1 VPTYTRETPVGVDDK
16 AAYAY
21 LSDVQNLPTYF
32 PMITRAERTSG
43 DEVET
48 TAVIEPPGEEKHTVK
63 GTAWFKQDDAARKV
77 TWGSEGPNDYHG
89 EIDVDADGD
98 AASVVRFTLHTE
110 SGHPGIEESI
120 DETLAT
126 IKATL
131 EGGGQG

>member
-1 VPTYTRETPVGVDDK
+1 VPTYSRDTEVAADDQ

-21 LSDVQNLPTYF
+21 LSDVQNLPSYF
-32 PMITRAERTSG
+32 PMITRAEETSG

-48 TAVIEPPGEEKHTVK
+48 TAVIEPPGEEKHTVQ
-63 GTAWFKQDDAARKV
+63 GTAWFRHDDAARKV

-89 EIDVDADGD
+89 EIDVDAAGDG
-98 AASVVRFTLHTE
+98 ASVVRFTLHTE

-126 IKATL
+126 IKRTL
-131 EGGGQG
+131 EDGQG

>member
-1 VPTYTRETPVGVDDK
+1 VPTYTRETHVGVDDE

-21 LSDVQNLPTYF
+21 LSDVQNLPSYF
-32 PMITRAERTSG
+32 PMITRAEETSG

-48 TAVIEPPGEEKHTVK
+48 TAVIEPPGEDRQTVH
-63 GTAWFKQDDAARKV
+63 GTAWFKHDDTTKALS
-77 TWGSEGPNDYHG
+77 WGSEGPSDYHG
-89 EIDVDADGD
+89 EIGVDADGV
-98 AASVVRFTLHTE
+98 AGSVVRFTLHTE

-131 EGGGQG
+131 EGGQG

>member
-1 VPTYTRETPVGVDDK
+1 VPTYSRETRVSVDEK

-21 LSDVQNLPTYF
+21 LSDVQNLPSYF
-32 PMITRAERTSG
+32 PMITEAKETSG

-48 TAVIEPPGEEKHTVK
+48 TAVIEPPGEEKHTVH
-63 GTAWFKQDDAARKV
+63 GTAWFKHDDGAKKV

-98 AASVVRFTLHTE
+98 GASTVRFTLHTE
-110 SGHPGIEESI
+110 SGHPGVEESI

-126 IKATL
+126 IQRQL
-131 EGGGQG
+131 EQGVR

>member
-1 VPTYTRETPVGVDDK
+1 MPTYTRETRVGIDEK

-21 LSDVQNLPTYF
+21 LSDVQNLPSYF
-32 PMITRAERTSG
+32 PRITEAKEKAG

-48 TAVIEPPGEEKHTVK
+48 TAVIEPPGEDKQTVH
-63 GTAWFKQDDAARKV
+63 GTAWFKHDDAAKAIS
-77 TWGSEGPNDYHG
+77 WGSEGPNDYHG

-126 IKATL
+126 IKGRL
-131 EGGGQG
+131 EGDQG

>member
-1 VPTYTRETPVGVDDK
+1 MPSYSRETKVKVADK

-21 LSDVQNLPTYF
+21 LSEVGNLPEYF
-32 PMITRAERTSG
+32 PMMTGAKKTSG

-48 TAVIEPPGEEKHTVK
+48 TAVIEPPGEKKHEVHS
-63 GTAWFKQDDAARKV
+63 TAWFKQDDAAQRV

-98 AASVVRFTLHTE
+98 GASTVRFTLHTE
-110 SGHPGIEESI
+110 SGHPGIEDSI

-126 IKATL
+126 IQKKL
-131 EGGGQG
+131 ESR